1 MKKFSVFYLFA
12 FFVCS
17 ANSMYVPGHELA
29 LFDPD
34 KPLDISYLDTHEG
47 AEHLRN
53 INATLKKNGLYI
65 HIEKES
71 DLATISINLCA
82 PSEDRNGITLL
93 PLFTFSRPLATHN
106 EPREKLLPEH
116 LNKMV
121 HAARLIGAEPEITNP
136 IKEEYLKRIAAI
148 KVPFRTKIIHA
159 WHDEI
164 RPTIT
169 TQLAQ
174 HIGKEL
180 AKACLIGFGAAEASP
195 PIQKDWEKQL
205 SDRVE
210 SLSSQELEAQR
221 LIFLKKYSE
230 LKSTSSKQ
238 DELFNTTYE
247 HLIDSTQGVT
257 R

>member
-12 FFVCS
+12 LFVCS
-17 ANSMYVPGHELA
+17 ANSMDIPSHELA
-29 LFDPD
+29 IFDPD

-53 INATLKKNGLYI
+53 INSTLKKNGLHI
-65 HIEKES
+65 HIEKEN

-82 PSEDRNGITLL
+82 PSEDRNGYTLL
-93 PLFTFSRPLATHN
+93 PLFTFSRPLATYD

-121 HAARLIGAEPEITNP
+121 HAARAIGNEPKITRP
-136 IKEEYLKRIAAI
+136 IIKEYLRKM
-148 KVPFRTKIIHA
+148 PFRNKIGTA
-159 WHDEI
+159 WNDEI
-164 RPTIT
+164 RPSIT

-180 AKACLIGFGAAEASP
+180 AKACLIGFGAAEAIQ
-195 PIQKDWEKQL
+195 PIQQDWEKQL
-205 SDRVE
+205 RDRIE
-210 SLSSQELEAQR
+210 PLNSKELEVQR

-247 HLIDSTQGVT
+247 HLIDSTQGAT